1 MTFGPWVL
9 TKMQCMRMASPSLP
23 ELHAFV
29 TAARLGSFHK
39 AADMLCVT
47 PGAVSRAVAR
57 LENDLACVL
66 FKRHARGC
74 SLTELGQQYL
84 AAVAPALD
92 ALESAAMQTQQALL
106 SSELKLSVTPTL
118 ASHWLIR
125 RLPDFQQRHPQ
136 VRLLFS
142 PYRAGDLPLLAAQG
156 ATLCGGDGQ
165 WPTGLEAVYVVGR
178 QIVPVCRPEALQGP
192 QAIQKPQDLLHRP
205 LLFHALHPHTWRH
218 WFETLGCWPDPGV
231 ENKAL
236 TPAASFDQVSQLL
249 EAAVSGM
256 GVALVQRCLVDDYL
270 ASGKLV
276 VAWPQLVE
284 NERGYYFC
292 YPEVLRRAPAVVALR
307 QWLLTQGAASTL

>member
-1 MTFGPWVL
+1 
-9 TKMQCMRMASPSLP
+9 MRIESPSLS

-39 AADMLCVT
+39 AADLLCVT

-57 LENDLACVL
+57 IESDLGCAL
-66 FKRHARGC
+66 LNRHARGC
-74 SLTELGQQYL
+74 ALTEAGQQYL
-84 AAVAPALD
+84 ASVSPALD
-92 ALESAAMQTQQALL
+92 ALESAAMQVKVVQ
-106 SSELKLSVTPTL
+106 SSAVLKLSVTPTL

-136 VRLLFS
+136 VHIAFS
-142 PYRAGDLPLLAAQG
+142 PYRAGEHPLLASQG
-156 ATLCGGDGQ
+156 ASLCGGNGQ

-178 QIVPVCRPEALQGP
+178 QIVPVCRPEALQGA
-192 QAIQKPQDLLHRP
+192 QAIEHPQDLLHRP
-205 LLFHALHPHTWRH
+205 LLFHALHPNTWRH
-218 WFETLGCWPDPGV
+218 WFETLGCWPGEGEMRP
-231 ENKAL
+231 

-249 EAAVSGM
+249 ESAVSGL

-284 NERGYYFC
+284 NERGYFFC
-292 YPEVLRRAPAVVALR
+292 YPEALRRAPTIVAMR
-307 QWLLTQGAASTL
+307 QWLLAQGAASTL

>member
-1 MTFGPWVL
+1 
-9 TKMQCMRMASPSLP
+9 MRIASPSLP

-29 TAARLGSFHK
+29 AAARLGSFHK
-39 AADMLCVT
+39 AADTLCVT

-57 LENDLACVL
+57 IENDLGCAL
-66 FKRHARGC
+66 FSRHARGC
-74 SLTELGQQYL
+74 SLTASGQKYL
-84 AAVAPALD
+84 AEVAPALD
-92 ALESAAMQTQQALL
+92 ALESAAMHTKEALVSL
-106 SSELKLSVTPTL
+106 ELKLSVTPTL

-142 PYRAGDLPLLAAQG
+142 PYRAGNFPQLASQG

-178 QIVPVCRPEALQGP
+178 QIVPVCRPEALRGP
-192 QAIQKPQDLLHRP
+192 QAIQQPQDLLHRP
-205 LLFHALHPHTWRH
+205 LLFHALHPHTWHH
-218 WFETLGCWPDPGV
+218 WFETLGCWPATGDGGLR
-231 ENKAL
+231 L

-276 VAWPQLVE
+276 VALPQMIE

-292 YPEVLRRAPAVVALR
+292 YPEVLRRAPAIVALR
-307 QWLLTQGAASTL
+307 EWLITQGAASTV

>member
-1 MTFGPWVL
+1 
-9 TKMQCMRMASPSLP
+9 MRIASPSLP

-29 TAARLGSFHK
+29 AVARLGSFHK
-39 AADMLCVT
+39 AAELLCVT

-57 LENDLACVL
+57 IENELGYPL
-66 FKRHARGC
+66 FNRHARGC
-74 SLTELGQQYL
+74 SLTEPGQHYL

-92 ALESAAMQTQQALL
+92 TLESAALQVKTAMDSAV
-106 SSELKLSVTPTL
+106 LKISVTPTL

-125 RLPDFQQRHPQ
+125 RLPDFQKQHPQ
-136 VRLLFS
+136 VRIEFS
-142 PYRAGDLPLLAAQG
+142 PYRAGELPLLASQG

-165 WPTGLEAVYVVGR
+165 WPMGLEAVYVAGR

-192 QAIQKPQDLLHRP
+192 MAIAQPQDLLHRP

-218 WFETLGCWPDPGV
+218 WFETLGCLAGTDD
-231 ENKAL
+231 EAARL

-292 YPEVLRRAPAVVALR
+292 YPEALRRAPAIVAMR